1 MPPPSCAWCPG
12 KPDPA
17 HVGTLGCLRCLLSSP
32 AGDWGTLPVLGLLA
46 AGGVVWSWLPQP
58 EATAFN
64 LFFLSAD
71 RKPMRALWPVL
82 RGGGAGSGDACR
94 HPVALRAAA
103 LPPCSVESG
112 VEPVENQIRVTPSS
126 LRRQLRLGAGP
137 DPGGRHRPS
146 ASIVGLLLLL
156 CCADRTLRGSFEATQ
171 ATGKILGFILF
182 KSYKRINLTNP
193 KWQLAGSAVP
203 ALVDSQS
210 WPLGASWGPAL
221 VEGGSPG
228 LWSRCRGRSVDT
240 VRPTAAPQLCPRP
253 VRRPSL
259 RAGFWAGSPCRLP
272 ARALG
277 SVCRVHRGQGP
288 VGRGPV

>member
-1 MPPPSCAWCPG
+1 MPAVT
-12 KPDPA
+12 PA
-17 HVGTLGCLRCLLSSP
+17 
-32 AGDWGTLPVLGLLA
+32 
-46 AGGVVWSWLPQP
+46 
-58 EATAFN
+58 
-64 LFFLSAD
+64 
-71 RKPMRALWPVL
+71 
-82 RGGGAGSGDACR
+82 
-94 HPVALRAAA
+94 ALRAAA

-112 VEPVENQIRVTPSS
+112 FEPGENQIRVTPSS

-137 DPGGRHRPS
+137 EPGGWHRPS

-156 CCADRTLRGSFEATQ
+156 CCAGRTLRGSFEATQ

-240 VRPTAAPQLCPRP
+240 VRPTAAPSCAP
-253 VRRPSL
+253 
-259 RAGFWAGSPCRLP
+259 GPCGAP
-272 ARALG
+272 ASGLG
-277 SVCRVHRGQGP
+277 SGLGAPAVFPLGP
-288 VGRGPV
+288 